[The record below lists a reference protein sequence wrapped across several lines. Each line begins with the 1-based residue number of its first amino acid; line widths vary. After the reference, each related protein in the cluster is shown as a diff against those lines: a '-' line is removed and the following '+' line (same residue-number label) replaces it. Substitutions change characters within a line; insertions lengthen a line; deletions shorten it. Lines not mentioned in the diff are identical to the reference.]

1 MHRSTTRPSPS
12 STAPSTPAGAPS
24 LTVEVRYTVRVPPP
38 SPSDPR
44 VGDRVEAV
52 GPCMPGGRDQPGTV
66 VEVRDGRFGRSYRV
80 ALDDGGEEW
89 AHTVAPRGAR
99 GVGWR
104 YI

>member
-1 MHRSTTRPSPS
+1 MHRSTPRPSPS
-12 STAPSTPAGAPS
+12 STA

-52 GPCMPGGRDQPGTV
+52 GPCMPGGRDRPGTV

-80 ALDDGGEEW
+80 ELDDGGEEW
-89 AHTVAPRGAR
+89 AHTVAPRGAC

-104 YI
+104 YL